1 MKSHKNKFVDKRNN
15 MKNLY
20 QELPLLQHASIRKT
34 AMTETFSSKSRKTV
48 RFSESDSRS
57 RNIPS
62 HRDYSPLEHRSVW
75 YTPTEYG
82 VFALNEV
89 REKMTMPLVQRKE
102 KHKRMLRIDN
112 VRRTVLKSQSYQFLE
127 SKLPTTGNEYTE
139 WLANYVHEH
148 SEQSAAEARQRGIE
162 NDLELLDIKMQ
173 EMASRITTKRAPNT
187 TSSATSSITRRKHQE
202 ELKTNLSKNSVNKNA
217 RWSNDDLR
225 DVAPTIIERGYNLR
239 IELCKDFC
247 LDKSIGGT
255 PIKAAERGVNSRRR
269 RRGSIRLY
277 QASKVSS

>member
-1 MKSHKNKFVDKRNN
+1 

-20 QELPLLQHASIRKT
+20 QELPLLQHASMSKT
-34 AMTETFSSKSRKTV
+34 AMTESFSSKSTRKTV
-48 RFSESDSRS
+48 RFSNSDSRS
-57 RNIPS
+57 KKVPS

-89 REKMTMPLVQRKE
+89 RDKMTMPLVQRKE

-112 VRRTVLKSQSYQFLE
+112 VRRTVLKSQSYQLIE
-127 SKLPTTGNEYTE
+127 SKLPNTGNEYTE
-139 WLANYVHEH
+139 WLATYVQRH

-173 EMASRITTKRAPNT
+173 EMASRITKRAT
-187 TSSATSSITRRKHQE
+187 IAT
-202 ELKTNLSKNSVNKNA
+202 KTQVELSKKTINNNA
-217 RWSNDDLR
+217 RWSSDDLK
-225 DVAPTIIERGYNLR
+225 DVAPTSIERSCTLR

-255 PIKAAERGVNSRRR
+255 PIEPERRVNSRRR
-269 RRGSIRLY
+269 GRGSIRLY
-277 QASKVSS
+277 KASARGAASS